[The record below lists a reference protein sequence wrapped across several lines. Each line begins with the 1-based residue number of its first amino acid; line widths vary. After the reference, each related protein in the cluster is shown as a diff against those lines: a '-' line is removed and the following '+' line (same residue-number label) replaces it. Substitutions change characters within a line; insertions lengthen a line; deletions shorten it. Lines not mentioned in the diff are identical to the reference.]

1 MRTCR
6 LWKKFGELV
15 ESAGKPACKPLPFVR
30 GSYARHAVLES
41 LHAGSGKYAG
51 KYVVVRRER
60 YAAFDFGVAVV
71 CHEVLGAVRLA
82 MSSTSAADRKPFVCM
97 CVDPD

>member
-6 LWKKFGELV
+6 LWKKFGEQV

-41 LHAGSGKYAG
+41 LHAGSGKECG
-51 KYVVVRRER
+51 ELR
-60 YAAFDFGVAVV
+60 
-71 CHEVLGAVRLA
+71 C
-82 MSSTSAADRKPFVCM
+82 SAAKPALL
-97 CVDPD
+97 DPLCDVLVISIQQDT